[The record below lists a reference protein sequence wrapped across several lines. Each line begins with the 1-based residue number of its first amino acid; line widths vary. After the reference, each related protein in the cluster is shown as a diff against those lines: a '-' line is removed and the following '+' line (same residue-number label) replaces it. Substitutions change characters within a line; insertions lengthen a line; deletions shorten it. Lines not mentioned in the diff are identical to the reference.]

1 MLRERT
7 VNSLENRRQASSPN
21 VSPRVTDA
29 YDRVVNSELAALLV
43 GLIGAAMGAATVLAW
58 RMSKTQ
64 QPTVPPVQGPAVP
77 PAVSSVLSAL
87 GSSAVVVGPDDVV
100 LKASAPAYS
109 LGIVR
114 GNRLVAGALLAL
126 VQQVRRDGETR
137 EAEFVIAR
145 SRGRDQVHVAA
156 RVAALESRMVLAL
169 VDDRTRERR
178 LETIRRDFVVN
189 VSHELKTPIGAIAL
203 LAEAVDEA
211 ADDPAAV
218 HRFAGRMRDESERLT
233 RLVKQIIELSRLQGD
248 DPPEQPAIVNVDA
261 VLERALDRSR
271 VDAQAEQITLERAGE
286 HGLEVLGSGEQI
298 LSAIGNLVENAV
310 AYSPEGSRV
319 VLTARAEGSMVLL
332 TVSDQG
338 IGIPPTEIDRIF
350 ERFYRV
356 DPARARTTGGTGLG
370 LSIVKHVAA
379 THGGEVKVWSVQGE
393 GSSFTMALP
402 SRIQQPVHTADPL
415 PATER
420 VSEPEEATS

>member
-1 MLRERT
+1 
-7 VNSLENRRQASSPN
+7 
-21 VSPRVTDA
+21 
-29 YDRVVNSELAALLV
+29 VNSELATLLV
-43 GLIGAAMGAATVLAW
+43 GLLGAAMGAATVLAW
-58 RMSKTQ
+58 RMSEAQ
-64 QPTVPPVQGPAVP
+64 QRTVPPAPVPAVP

-87 GSSAVVVGPDDVV
+87 RSSAVVVGPDDAV

-114 GNRLVAGALLAL
+114 GNRLAVDGLLAM
-126 VQQVRRDGETR
+126 VQQVRRDGEIR
-137 EAEFVIAR
+137 EEEFELTK
-145 SRGRDQVHVAA
+145 SRGRSPLHVAA
-156 RVAALESRMVLAL
+156 RVAPLDSRMVLAL

-178 LETIRRDFVVN
+178 LEAIRRDFVVN
-189 VSHELKTPIGAIAL
+189 VSHELKTPLGAIAL

-218 HRFAGRMRDESERLT
+218 HRFATRMRSESERLT

-248 DPPEQPAIVNVDA
+248 DPLEEPAVVNVDA

-286 HGLEVLGSGEQI
+286 HGLEILGSGEQI
-298 LSAIGNLVENAV
+298 LSAVGNLVENAV
-310 AYSPEGSRV
+310 AYSLAGSRV
-319 VLTARAEGSMVLL
+319 VVTARTEGSMVLL

-338 IGIPPTEIDRIF
+338 IGIPATEIDRIF

-402 SRIQQPVHTADPL
+402 ARVQTPVQSGVPVPT
-415 PATER
+415 TER
-420 VSEPEEATS
+420 VSQREEATP